1 MASSLASTVISS
13 ICARSLRWRLSRK
26 EQTDNDPDRENEVDT
41 AADAD
46 DFCKAGRVRRNPDEI
61 EPADRSEHGDEPDC
75 RRTPVLGQ
83 SIEQNAK
90 QKCGEDELRNHRWS
104 LRANRSTRIISVSPS
119 V

>member
-1 MASSLASTVISS
+1 M
-13 ICARSLRWRLSRK
+13 
-26 EQTDNDPDRENEVDT
+26 
-41 AADAD
+41 
-46 DFCKAGRVRRNPDEI
+46 RRNPDEI

-90 QKCGEDELRNHRWS
+90 QKCSEDELRNHRWS
-104 LRANRSTRIISVSPS
+104 LRANKSTRIISVSPS